1 MAEPL
6 KEKLIVIKSIAP
18 TLGKELTKKY
28 LKKLLEKRKKKK

>member
-18 TLGKELTKKY
+18 TLGKELTKKF
-28 LKKLLEKRKKKK
+28 LKDRKKRKKRK